1 MSGVLAITALA
12 QAGPTPAAPA
22 KPKVVQLSYSE
33 VDDGSSPRYRLHGH
47 ARRADSLRFK
57 VRYRGRTA
65 SAGSRYD
72 ESITDTEL
80 RGDAKHPFVVRR
92 DRSGR
97 RVLKL
102 VRKALAQHGVAK
114 VRVRAR
120 GPGGADSQRLR
131 IVLDK
136 CSVDP
141 PFYPVDCEVRA

>member
-1 MSGVLAITALA
+1 MISH
-12 QAGPTPAAPA
+12 
-22 KPKVVQLSYSE
+22 
-33 VDDGSSPRYRLHGH
+33 VDHGY

-72 ESITDTEL
+72 ESITDTDL
-80 RGDAKHPFVVRR
+80 RGDARHPFVIRR
-92 DRSGR
+92 DRAGR

-102 VRKALAQHGVAK
+102 IRKALARRGVAK

-120 GPGGADSQRLR
+120 GPGGADSERLR
-131 IVLDK
+131 IALRR
-136 CSVDP
+136 CSIEP